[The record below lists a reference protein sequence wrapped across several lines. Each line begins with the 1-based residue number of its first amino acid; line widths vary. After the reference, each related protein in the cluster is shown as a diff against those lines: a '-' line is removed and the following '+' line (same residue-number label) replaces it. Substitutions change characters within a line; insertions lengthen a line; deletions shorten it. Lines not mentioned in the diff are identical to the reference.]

1 MYEYTYTYD
10 NNNIFFA
17 YNIILPLFFIFF
29 FKYLIQCNYN
39 IKHDN
44 KIIHLFYQKFN
55 WFLIKFIDII
65 ILYMFIWYSATT
77 YIISL
82 FCYYANIYLSFLIFL
97 YFLVKI
103 DQFCSVKFNF
113 NNFYY
118 WLLYDD
124 GFILYTT
131 IIVDLLPFIP
141 LFQNSILIF
150 WWISHLLRPLHPLSW
165 TLPYSSSMTKN
176 CIRLFCF
183 FWL

>member
-17 YNIILPLFFIFF
+17 YNIILPLFFIFFF

-82 FCYYANIYLSFLIFL
+82 FCYYANIYLSFLIFFIF
-97 YFLVKI
+97 FLLKSINSVRWNLILTIFVI
-103 DQFCSVKFNF
+103 DCYMTMVSS
-113 NNFYY
+113 
-118 WLLYDD
+118 
-124 GFILYTT
+124 YTRRS
-131 IIVDLLPFIP
+131 L
-141 LFQNSILIF
+141 
-150 WWISHLLRPLHPLSW
+150 
-165 TLPYSSSMTKN
+165 
-176 CIRLFCF
+176 
-183 FWL
+183 